1 MTIKSSIALLGLSLA
16 ATTLPAQVWRA
27 DQGDGTY
34 RNPVLF
40 ADYPDPDIIRVGE
53 DFYFITTTFANAP
66 GMTILHSK
74 DLVNWQIAGH
84 LMDRLE
90 GNPRYDLSDGGD
102 YRRGFFAASM
112 RHHKG
117 TFYVAVSPIGL
128 NTRIYRANSPTGPWT
143 YTELDRHAFDPAL
156 FFEDDGQAYLMTSIG
171 TDGTVTLL
179 TMNEDVTKITASKV
193 VHYNKGAEGSKII
206 KRAGWYY
213 LFNALPSKLALSV
226 SRARSL
232 QGPWETRPQID
243 DTSGGHQGA
252 LVDLANGEWAGFV
265 MVDAGSIGR
274 MTNISPVYWQD
285 DWPIWGTPDAPGR
298 VPDRA
303 PKPIM
308 GHPFAEPP
316 ASDDFS
322 ASTLGLQWQW
332 NHNPDD
338 RRWSLRERP
347 GFLRLHATQADRLW
361 TARNTLTQKGQG
373 PRSSAIVKVDMRGLR
388 SGDVCGFGTFGKI
401 SAQLS
406 IVGSDKGRRAL
417 TMMVTDSTEDGPRT
431 ETRVASVP
439 VSGQTLWLRTDM
451 DFVRDEG
458 RVAYSSDG
466 RKWTGVGDHFPL
478 KFDWRTGTFQG
489 QQFALSCYNARPDGG
504 YIDIDSFTLSPLPEA
519 VEEARP

>member
-1 MTIKSSIALLGLSLA
+1 MTIKSSIALLALSLA
-16 ATTLPAQVWRA
+16 ATALPAQVWRA

-112 RHHKG
+112 RHHNG

-128 NTRIYRANSPTGPWT
+128 NTRIYRAKSPTGPWT

-156 FFEDDGQAYLMTSIG
+156 FFEDNGQAYLITSIG

-179 TMNEDVTKITASKV
+179 TMNDDVTKITVSKV

-206 KRAGWYY
+206 KREGWYY
-213 LFNALPSKLALSV
+213 LFNALPSKLALTV

-252 LVDLANGEWAGFV
+252 LVDLANGEWVGFV

-303 PKPIM
+303 RKPIM

-347 GFLRLHATQADRLW
+347 GFLRLHATQAKGLW

-373 PRSSAIVKVDMRGLR
+373 PRGRGTVKLDMSGMRA
-388 SGDVCGFGTFGKI
+388 GDVCGFGTFGKI

-406 IVGSDKGRRAL
+406 VVGGDNGRRAL
-417 TMMVTDSTEDGPRT
+417 TMKVTDSTEDGPRT
-431 ETRVASVP
+431 DTRVASVP
-439 VSGQTLWLRTDM
+439 VTGQTLWLRTDM
-451 DFVRDEG
+451 DFVSDEG
-458 RVAYSSDG
+458 RVAYSRDG
-466 RKWTGVGDHFPL
+466 QKWTGVGDSFPL
-478 KFDWRTGTFQG
+478 KYDWRTGTFQG
-489 QQFALSCYNARPDGG
+489 QQFAISCYNAKPNGG
-504 YIDIDSFTLSPLPEA
+504 YINIDSFTLAPLAESA
-519 VEEARP
+519 QAARP